1 MSFYDTWVKWDQ
13 DRALDECLHRFYHAS
28 YARQA
33 SLAAILAAVLF
44 QSCDATVPHELER
57 AEKILTVVGL
67 PDYRYI
73 LDSYL
78 EEYCL
83 KRLTRRGN
91 NLLKLLDD
99 AGINPNVHIAPIAT
113 GLKEKKKR

>member
-1 MSFYDTWVKWDQ
+1 
-13 DRALDECLHRFYHAS
+13 
-28 YARQA
+28 
-33 SLAAILAAVLF
+33 LF